1 MSTGFQVAESG
12 GATTHCLRR
21 PADVPGARRRAVA
34 RYFVV
39 LSSLAVLLIA
49 ACRFN
54 LSVTGPEP
62 VDRHG
67 DSRATASPVDAQST
81 TAGHLG
87 AGDTDYFRV
96 RVERLS
102 YLEVETTGS
111 TDTAGVLEDRW
122 GQPFAADDDS
132 GSGTNFTIRHRLA
145 PDDYYVRVS
154 AGGSGV
160 TGDYTLVIRRT
171 DVDEHGSRRWTATY
185 VAIDSLI
192 RGYLRVGDTDYF
204 QTVVADER
212 TLTVFSTGLT
222 DTVAVLEDAAGRV
235 LDADDD
241 GGDGL
246 NFLIRERVRPGV
258 YFVRVQGYHGRDR
271 GHRLSAEGE
280 YYLSI
285 K

>member
-1 MSTGFQVAESG
+1 M
-12 GATTHCLRR
+12 
-21 PADVPGARRRAVA
+21 
-34 RYFVV
+34 
-39 LSSLAVLLIA
+39 
-49 ACRFN
+49 
-54 LSVTGPEP
+54 TGPEP

-87 AGDTDYFRV
+87 PGDADYFRV

-122 GQPFAADDDS
+122 GHPFAADDDS
-132 GSGTNFTIRHRLA
+132 GSGTNFAIRHRLA
-145 PDDYYVRVS
+145 PDDYYVRVT
-154 AGGSGV
+154 AGGSGD
-160 TGDYTLVIRRT
+160 TSDYTLVLRRT

-185 VAIDSLI
+185 VAIDSRI

-204 QTVVADER
+204 KTVVADER

-222 DTVAVLEDAAGRV
+222 DTVAVLDDAAGRV
-235 LDADDD
+235 LDDD

-258 YFVRVQGYHGRDR
+258 YFVRVQGYHGRDQEY
-271 GHRLSAEGE
+271 RLFAEGE